1 MKENIRINV
10 IVNIIRTI
18 VLTLL
23 SFITFPWVCRY
34 LGDEMVGVYTW
45 INTFIGYFLILAKVG
60 IPNLALRE
68 CVKVRDDKEKLSNVA
83 QLFVIIQMCT
93 TIISFILM
101 SITVLMVPA
110 LKENYTLIF
119 LLSLNFLTGAFS
131 FEWLFIALEKQFY
144 MAIRSIITLSLS
156 AILVVTFVT
165 SPSDI
170 YIYALLTTLYTA
182 ITTIVNLI
190 NAKKYISFK
199 KTMPYNLKMF
209 IRPMINLTVISF
221 VISLYNQI
229 DTFTLGFIDESK
241 KEVASYSVGVK
252 GIDIII
258 SIMTSL
264 STVFVPRSAYY
275 YEKEDKRFFFN
286 LTRYSMNICLFIV
299 VPAII
304 TMSILSQDITS
315 LISGNFSSDIN
326 SSYGSAKYVLIIL
339 SIMMLTYSLSDM
351 IYGQILLPMKKEKH
365 YLYALLC
372 GSGLNLILSLIF
384 GIFVFKNNPAIG
396 IAIATLISELCVFT
410 YLAIYSWKYIKK
422 ALFNM
427 NTLKILIAGILIT
440 VASLLLYHPVE
451 LLLNNFIT
459 STSLIYLLRLIII
472 VAVDAIIYIGTLLI
486 LKEDLIYSF
495 IRKKPKPI

>member
-10 IVNIIRTI
+10 IINIIRTI

-45 INTFIGYFLILAKVG
+45 INTFVGYFLILAKVG

-68 CVKVRDDKEKLSNVA
+68 CVKVRDDKEKLSNKA
-83 QLFVIIQMCT
+83 QMFVIIQMSAT
-93 TIISFILM
+93 VISFVLM
-101 SITVLMVPA
+101 TVTVLMVPA
-110 LKENYTLIF
+110 LKNNYILIF
-119 LLSLNFLTGAFS
+119 LLALNFLTGAFS

-144 MAIRSIITLSLS
+144 MATRSIITLSIS
-156 AILVVTFVT
+156 AILVITFVT

-170 YIYALLTTLYTA
+170 YIYALLTTSYTC

-190 NAKKYISFK
+190 YSRHFISYK
-199 KTMPYNLKMF
+199 KTLPYDIKSV
-209 IRPMINLTVISF
+209 IKPMIKLTLISF

-229 DTFTLGFIDESK
+229 DTFTLGFIDDSK

-286 LTRYSMNICLFIV
+286 LTRYSINICLFIV
-299 VPAII
+299 VPAIV
-304 TMSILSQDITS
+304 TMSILSLDITS
-315 LISGNFSSDIN
+315 LISGDFSN
-326 SSYGSAKYVLIIL
+326 SLSANYGSAKYVLIIL
-339 SIMMLTYSLSDM
+339 SLMMLTYSLSEI
-351 IYGQILLPMKKEKH
+351 IYGQILLPTKKEKH
-365 YLYALLC
+365 YLFALLI
-372 GSGLNLILSLIF
+372 GAIIDLILSLIF
-384 GIFVFKNNPAIG
+384 GLFIFKKNPSIG
-396 IAIATLISELCVFT
+396 IAIATLISELLVSA
-410 YLAIYSWKYIKK
+410 YLFIVSWKYIKK
-422 ALFNM
+422 AIFNL
-427 NTLKILIAGILIT
+427 NTVKILIAGLLI
-440 VASLLLYHPVE
+440 VAASLILYNPIQ
-451 LLLNNFIT
+451 LLLTHFTN
-459 STSLIYLLRLIII
+459 SLSLIYLFRLIII
-472 VAVDAIIYIGTLLI
+472 VAIDAIIYIGMLLL

-495 IRKKPKPI
+495 IRKSPKPI